1 MARGRESGRFEFG
14 WLGILGMFTIFTAGS
29 VVIFFLGIYVGKG
42 LQESRLAREERVVRL
57 PVNPGET
64 GNEYADV
71 RSHDTSDEP
80 RPAQTTSVNLAVRV
94 QPVATPSPEP
104 VPVPTAELAAV
115 EPEPTAA
122 IAALP
127 VATPASAPRTQAE
140 PPAQAVRPAPSPAVA
155 LARPTPA
162 VETVAKAEP
171 AARPTTGK
179 YWSVQVNATKDQE
192 TADRLVQRLNELG
205 YQAFIVRVRLAD
217 ETWYRVRVGKFP
229 TMEAATAVVMR
240 LKNEERYSRAFLVNE

>member
-1 MARGRESGRFEFG
+1 MTREGGRFEFG
-14 WLGILGMFTIFTAGS
+14 WLGILGMFTIFTLGS

-64 GNEYADV
+64 GGELADV
-71 RSHDTSDEP
+71 RPWDAPAEP
-80 RPAQTTSVNLAVRV
+80 QPAQTASVNLAVRSAA
-94 QPVATPSPEP
+94 QPIATASPAP
-104 VPVPTAELAAV
+104 APAPTAELAA
-115 EPEPTAA
+115 
-122 IAALP
+122 LP
-127 VATPASAPRTQAE
+127 AATPAAA
-140 PPAQAVRPAPSPAVA
+140 PPAVSPGIVII
-155 LARPTPA
+155 RPTPA
-162 VETVAKAEP
+162 TESLAKVEPPVASVRP
-171 AARPTTGK
+171 AAGK

-192 TADRLVQRLNELG
+192 TADRLVERLTELG

-217 ETWYRVRVGKFP
+217 ETWYRVRVGRFP